1 MSTEETGRKLTSHL
15 DQDELT
21 NALQKALRQTLF
33 SSRLTISPRRVG
45 EVSQEMSGDFFD
57 FLETE
62 DEKAARAYGRDLVTE
77 GLGHRSVLMMTEAL
91 RRVCRTH
98 SNPRPMAGIA
108 GEYVNSLLEGY
119 MSGREEYLLQEQART
134 QRALE
139 RAQERENQER
149 AG

>member
-1 MSTEETGRKLTSHL
+1 MSMEETGRKLTSHL

-33 SSRLTISPRRVG
+33 TSRLSISPRRVG
-45 EVSQEMSGDFFD
+45 EVGQEMSDDFFN
-57 FLETE
+57 FLETK
-62 DEKAARAYGRDLVTE
+62 DEEAARAYGRDLVTE
-77 GLGHRSVLMMTEAL
+77 GLGHRSILMMTEAL

-98 SNPRPMAGIA
+98 SNPKPMAGIA
-108 GEYVNSLLEGY
+108 GKYVNSLLEGY
-119 MSGREEYLLQEQART
+119 MSGREEHLLQEQART

-139 RAQERENQER
+139 RAQEREHHKG